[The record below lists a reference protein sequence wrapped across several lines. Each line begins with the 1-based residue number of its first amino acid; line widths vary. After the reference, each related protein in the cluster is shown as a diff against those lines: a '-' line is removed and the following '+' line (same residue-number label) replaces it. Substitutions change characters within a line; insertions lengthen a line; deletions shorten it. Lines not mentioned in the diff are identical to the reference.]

1 MKAITNKLK
10 ETVTGWGEVSI
21 IKRSNGITN
30 QSGFDF
36 KFVRNQIG
44 CNYNSKPKDEN
55 DCDFSCPDGF
65 TDPVE
70 FATDVLMAKAAKDT
84 LIAFIDEVIHS
95 IELDDLTNDRID
107 WIKERCG
114 IIDMSVT
121 ETTDN
126 SKTTTYTIKICF

>member
-1 MKAITNKLK
+1 MPGSFFGDARSELEFDANHWLRKLGSLISSVGTSSLLFWGNKYYLDSL
-10 ETVTGWGEVSI
+10 T
-21 IKRSNGITN
+21 
-30 QSGFDF
+30 
-36 KFVRNQIG
+36 
-44 CNYNSKPKDEN
+44 DEN

-95 IELDDLTNDRID
+95 IELDDMTNDRID

>member
-1 MKAITNKLK
+1 
-10 ETVTGWGEVSI
+10 
-21 IKRSNGITN
+21 
-30 QSGFDF
+30 
-36 KFVRNQIG
+36 
-44 CNYNSKPKDEN
+44 
-55 DCDFSCPDGF
+55 
-65 TDPVE
+65 
-70 FATDVLMAKAAKDT
+70 MAKAAKDT